1 MTLRRPRSNPDSGE
15 PGPPR
20 PPSGLRTTFASLA
33 TPNFRK
39 FFIAQGVSVTGSWMQ
54 SVALAWLVLQLTRSP
69 TWLGVAV
76 ALQFIPVLVLSPY
89 AGVIVDRVPKRQL
102 LISTQSAFAV
112 LSVIL
117 GVITITGQV
126 TLTWVLVIEVGFG
139 IVSAVDGPGR
149 QAFVRE
155 MVARPQVPNAVTLNS
170 VMANATRA
178 IGPAVAGVLIATVS
192 LGLCFVIN
200 ACTFVGV
207 VVALR
212 LMDEKLLR
220 ICPPEAREPGQFR
233 AGLRYVRSNPELRT
247 SLLMLALVGTL
258 TYEFSVVL
266 PSLVDLSFN
275 DSAQSLGWMLSA
287 MGFGAIVGGLIVA
300 AKSLSGLRVMTAASA
315 VFGAVYLVLAF
326 APGIVAATVI
336 LFFVGAASVWFMSV
350 GNSTVQLAAP
360 GRMRGRVMALWS
372 VAMVGSTSIGGPLT
386 GWVANTAG
394 PRWAVAVG
402 ALAALA
408 AAVIGWVG
416 LAGRSAARP
425 VGAER

>member
-1 MTLRRPRSNPDSGE
+1 MASPPADADLSSDESDDRQQGSGI
-15 PGPPR
+15 
-20 PPSGLRTTFASLA
+20 RTTFASLA

-39 FFIAQGVSVTGSWMQ
+39 FFIAQGVSVTGTWMQ

-69 TWLGVAV
+69 TWLGIAV
-76 ALQFIPVLVLSPY
+76 ALQFIPVLLLSPY
-89 AGVIVDRVPKRQL
+89 AGVIVDRVSKLKL
-102 LISTQSAFAV
+102 LVVTQSWSALLSAF
-112 LSVIL
+112 L
-117 GVITITGQV
+117 GVVTMTGHI
-126 TLTWVLVIEVGFG
+126 TLTWVLAVEIGFG
-139 IVSAVDGPGR
+139 LVSAADGPGR

-155 MVARPQVPNAVTLNS
+155 MVVREQVPNAVTLNS

-178 IGPAVAGVLIATVS
+178 VGPAVAGVLIATVS

-200 ACTFVGV
+200 AITFAGV
-207 VVALR
+207 VYALL
-212 LMDEKLLR
+212 LMDRRLLHS
-220 ICPPEAREPGQFR
+220 CPPQPREPGQFR
-233 AGLRYVRSNPELRT
+233 AGLRYVGSNPQLRT

-266 PSLVDLSFN
+266 PSLVDLGFN

-287 MGFGAIVGGLIVA
+287 MGLGAIVGGLIVA

-326 APGIVAATVI
+326 APGIAAATAI

-360 GRMRGRVMALWS
+360 GPMRGRVMALWQ
-372 VAMVGSTSIGGPLT
+372 VAMVGSTSFGGPLT

-402 ALAALA
+402 ALAALG
-408 AAVIGWVG
+408 AAVIGWFG
-416 LAGRSAARP
+416 LAGMGRRDA
-425 VGAER
+425 G